1 MNCAI
6 SGSGITCNLV
16 GTRIGH
22 RGRQMTCTRVGAG
35 RGRVPVR
42 NCVLFLVSAVTA
54 QVQGPRQSE
63 SQGLRQ
69 PGIRLQRRS
78 QTGPDCLH
86 EQLRF
91 QVDVTEK
98 EAEKKD

>member
-6 SGSGITCNLV
+6 SGSCITCNLV
-16 GTRIGH
+16 VTCIAH
-22 RGRQMTCTRVGAG
+22 RHGKG

-42 NCVLFLVSAVTA
+42 NCVLFLVSDVTERR
-54 QVQGPRQSE
+54 QDPRQSE
-63 SQGLRQ
+63 SQGLRE
-69 PGIRLQRRS
+69 PGIRLPRRS
-78 QTGPDCLH
+78 QTGPDCPH

-91 QVDVTEK
+91 EVDVTEK